1 MSTVRYANAVA
12 AIRAMENSL
21 LSRSDLDQLINAA
34 TKSERDNIVAA
45 KRGAGAE
52 ELTLESVWE
61 TIRGYAPDCRELEIL
76 LYKNDFHNL
85 KAALKSMI
93 AGKEPQGYYIRP
105 TNLDLDMLYPALAAK
120 EYEQLPEHIRD
131 TAAEAYELLTR
142 TLDGQ
147 LADSLADT
155 ACMRAMQR
163 AAEKSGSTFM
173 KKYAQLTTVCAD
185 IKTAYRCSR
194 MKKQRSFIETAV
206 CGSDELDRDSL
217 VRAALGGAEGLLTFL
232 ENTSFGDA
240 ARLLAESP
248 AKFEK
253 WCDDVIMELA
263 ETARME
269 AFGADPLA
277 AYYIAAEAELKN
289 LRIISVCKESGIDR
303 DIITERMRKLY
314 V

>member
-34 TKSERDNIVAA
+34 TKSERDNIVAS

-289 LRIISVCKESGIDR
+289 LRIISVCKESGTDR

>member
-1 MSTVRYANAVA
+1 MSTIKYANAVA

-34 TKSERDNIVAA
+34 TKSERENIVAS
-45 KRGAGAE
+45 KRGSGAE
-52 ELTLESVWE
+52 ELTLEGVWE
-61 TIRGYAPDCRELEIL
+61 TLRGYAPDCKELEIL

-105 TNLDLDMLYPALAAK
+105 TNLDLDTLYPALSAK
-120 EYEQLPEHIRD
+120 EYEQFPEYIRG
-131 TAAEAYELLTR
+131 TAEEAYELLTR

-147 LADSLADT
+147 LADSLVDT
-155 ACMRAMQR
+155 ACMQAMQR
-163 AAEKSGSTFM
+163 AADKSGSAFM

-194 MKKQRSFIETAV
+194 MKKQRSFIETAI
-206 CGSDELDRDSL
+206 CGSDDLDRDSL
-217 VRAALGGAEGLLTFL
+217 VRASLGGTEGLFGYL
-232 ENTSFGDA
+232 ESTSCGDA
-240 ARLLAESP
+240 AKLLAESP

-289 LRIISVCKESGIDR
+289 LRIIGVCKESGTDR
-303 DIITERMRKLY
+303 ETITERMRKLY